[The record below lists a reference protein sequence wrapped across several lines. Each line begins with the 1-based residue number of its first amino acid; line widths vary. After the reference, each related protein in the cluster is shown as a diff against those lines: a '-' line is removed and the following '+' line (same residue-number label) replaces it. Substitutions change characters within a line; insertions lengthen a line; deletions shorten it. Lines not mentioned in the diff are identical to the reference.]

1 MTSTIKSHLYFP
13 NVRAKVEE
21 YIKNCN
27 ACRLAKSKKVQCGII
42 PPKNEV
48 GQLWEETAVDLM
60 GPWEIEIINVGT
72 IVIWAFTMI
81 DTSSQ
86 LSIISTTSLIDA
98 PSCKYMQ
105 IVKG

>member
-60 GPWEIEIINVGT
+60 GPWEIEIINVGAVNC
-72 IVIWAFTMI
+72 IAAKSSIPLAFN
-81 DTSSQ
+81 
-86 LSIISTTSLIDA
+86 
-98 PSCKYMQ
+98 SCVH
-105 IVKG
+105 VKLL